1 MTKEEA
7 KQAALHWLDEA
18 TVSGRT
24 LEGEMT
30 ADLRGRMDHLL
41 DGAVAAVCGRFP
53 HHAVYRAAC
62 APPRNLFPDG
72 AALRA
77 VYPPQGMTLSVG
89 HFRSYTLEV
98 QGTVQVRVL
107 QGGTVQTVRSVD
119 SPDCFT
125 RIFGVQTGDTLQM
138 EAVYP
143 FRVRAVGLYP
153 DVYPPDAVP
162 PWQAV
167 YELTM
172 PSDFSALEKVLY
184 SEDGLR
190 FTRFSEYRR
199 VSDGVYAVPQ
209 TLAGQ
214 LEFHYIRRPARLG
227 AAADGGS
234 VLDVEADAVDL
245 VPLRLAADLLTGMEE
260 TAVLSGYLAGLYDER
275 TAEISRRMEPE
286 QDRIESVYAV

>member
-62 APPRNLFPDG
+62 VPPRNLFPDG

-77 VYPPQGMTLSVG
+77 VYPPQTLLLSVG
-89 HFRSYTLEV
+89 HFCSFTLEV
-98 QGTVQVRVL
+98 QGTAQVKVL
-107 QGGTVQTVRSVD
+107 LNGAAQSVHPVA
-119 SPDCFT
+119 SPGRFT
-125 RIFGVQTGDTLQM
+125 RICGVQAGDTLQI
-138 EAVYP
+138 EGDAP
-143 FRVRAVGLYP
+143 FGVRAVGLYP
-153 DVYPPDAVP
+153 DAYPADAVP
-162 PWQAV
+162 PWQSV

-172 PSDFSALEKVLY
+172 PEDFSSLEKVLY
-184 SEDGLR
+184 STDGLH
-190 FTRFSEYRR
+190 FARFSEYRR
-199 VSDGVYAVPQ
+199 VSDGVYAVPR

-214 LEFHYIRRPARLG
+214 LEFHYIRRPVRLG
-227 AAADGGS
+227 AAAEGGS
-234 VLDVEADAVDL
+234 VLDVEPDAVDL

-260 TAVLSGYLAGLYDER
+260 TAVLSRYLSGLYDER
-275 TAEISRRMEPE
+275 TAEIGRRMEPE
-286 QDRIESVYAV
+286 QDRIESIYEM